1 MSQKFEARFDE
12 FIKEL
17 GGERI
22 PPLESFRENMRKR
35 YGEWLAKEQ
44 GLINR
49 EHLLDPDSINKAR
62 AKLGVEVVKT
72 IKK

>member
-22 PPLESFRENMRKR
+22 PP
-35 YGEWLAKEQ
+35 AKTAASSEQ
-44 GLINR
+44 TIF
-49 EHLLDPDSINKAR
+49 S
-62 AKLGVEVVKT
+62 GVPPLSRLT
-72 IKK
+72 WSLN